1 MARTAPRP
9 TLPAMEQRTVSIRL
23 EVQVEGDEVRGHAS
37 SGDAAARPF
46 AGWLGLIG
54 AIDALLGESLP
65 TEEAPAR

>member
-1 MARTAPRP
+1 MAATAVAPR
-9 TLPAMEQRTVSIRL
+9 LPVMEQRTVSIRL
-23 EVQVEGDEVRGHAS
+23 EVKVQGDEVRGHAS

-54 AIDALLGESLP
+54 AIDALLGDSLP